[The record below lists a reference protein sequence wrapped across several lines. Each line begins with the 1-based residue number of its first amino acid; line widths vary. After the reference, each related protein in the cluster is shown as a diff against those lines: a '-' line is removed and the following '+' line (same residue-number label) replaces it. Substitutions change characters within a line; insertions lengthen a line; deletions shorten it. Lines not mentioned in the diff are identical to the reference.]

1 MYGTHTDRIFLNCSP
16 HPSLN
21 PKHVKTAAHFTLA
34 VSIAHFPRGT
44 EMSPK
49 GSSVSALV
57 SKFPVARGEAEQ
69 IPEGETIDKVDPS
82 EAS

>member
-16 HPSLN
+16 RSPLN

-34 VSIAHFPRGT
+34 VSTAHFPR
-44 EMSPK
+44 ECRCPPR
-49 GSSVSALV
+49 VLV
-57 SKFPVARGEAEQ
+57 SKFPIARREAEQ
-69 IPEGETIDKVDPS
+69 IPGRETIDKVDPS